1 MHKTKYA
8 SIDSQLGTAPCLCED
23 TEEMFW
29 LQESDDYA
37 SRVKLGNLLSEQ
49 YRFREAI
56 DAYHTAEMIRADDP
70 MLYIRLGGAYLTLL
84 RFDEAKKA
92 YEKSRS
98 LSGSEQSVAY
108 PMGVW
113 HYLQRDYQSAA
124 TALQSS
130 ALRRRNV
137 NRCPVLARPV
147 LYAQKLPDT
156 LISTYRDDRPGTI
169 QHQSAGGHPRKST
182 AIQPFGKRNRRK

>member
-70 MLYIRLGGAYLTLL
+70 MLYIRLGGAYLTLQ
-84 RFDEAKKA
+84 RFDEAKKPT
-92 YEKSRS
+92 KKPFSQRQRTIRR
-98 LSGSEQSVAY
+98 LSDGRMA
-108 PMGVW
+108 
-113 HYLQRDYQSAA
+113 LSAKR
-124 TALQSS
+124 LSISGRPLRKSS
-130 ALRRRNV
+130 ALRRRNA
-137 NRCPVLARPV
+137 NRRPVLARPV
-147 LYAQKLPDT
+147 LYAQKPA
-156 LISTYRDDRPGTI
+156 R
-169 QHQSAGGHPRKST
+169 QAH
-182 AIQPFGKRNRRK
+182 